1 LPRTVSAYRIGIF
14 AIICGI
20 ITAAGFIWIGAYS
33 YFKDMRTYAAYF
45 NESVKGLTKDAA
57 VNYKGVAVGH
67 VTSVDVAPDGR
78 LIEVLLRLNAD
89 FRVDESVAMQL
100 RQQILTGLSYLEI
113 DTAPENSESL
123 TPRITFP
130 TRYSVIKTYPSE
142 MAQLKFALQNLY
154 QKLDSLDLKSLTERW
169 TKAGELAG
177 NLLTQFGA
185 GGQNGDLREAIANLR
200 KTAESSAAILGRLN
214 KATGEAG
221 MTKGFADLSATLT
234 ATRTATEN
242 LARQLSSLPP
252 DVLKQLSIQLGHT
265 VTTGGTLF
273 SGLSKQ
279 VGESSV
285 LLEQNLQQLK
295 VLISQLNSL
304 VQGLKEQP
312 NRLVFPSKEQ
322 PDPFEKKK

>member
-1 LPRTVSAYRIGIF
+1 MPRTVSAYRIGIF

-33 YFKDMRTYAAYF
+33 YFKDTRTYAAYF

-57 VNYKGVAVGH
+57 VNYRGVAVGH
-67 VTSVDVAPDGR
+67 VTSVGVAPDGS
-78 LIEVLLRLNAD
+78 LIEVLVKLNSE
-89 FRVDESVAMQL
+89 FRIDETVAMQL

-113 DTAPENSESL
+113 DTAPDNIESL
-123 TPRITFP
+123 SPRITFP
-130 TRYSVIKTYPSE
+130 TKYPVIRTYPSE

-154 QKLDSLDLKSLTERW
+154 EKFNTLDLQSLTKSW
-169 TKAGELAG
+169 TKAGELAS

-185 GGQNGDLREAIANLR
+185 GEQTGDLKTTISNLR
-200 KTAESSAAILGRLN
+200 KTTESSAAILERLN
-214 KATGEAG
+214 KAANDAG
-221 MTKGFADLSATLT
+221 MTKGFSDFSATLN
-234 ATRTATEN
+234 ATRVASEN

-252 DVLKQLSIQLGHT
+252 DVLKQLSAQLGQT

-273 SGLSKQ
+273 SGLSKH

-295 VLISQLNSL
+295 ILLSQLNAL

-312 NRLVFPSKEQ
+312 NRMVFPSKEQ